1 MQLVRL
7 LLQMDYKITV
17 VDSNDGTKA
26 GTIGGTILTIVY
38 NIKVAEIEKTIVL
51 ASIGAVVSFTI
62 SLFLLTTCLL
72 RSIVRLSN
80 SMQISCSLN
89 V

>member
-1 MQLVRL
+1 
-7 LLQMDYKITV
+7 MDYKITV

-62 SLFLLTTCLL
+62 SIILKK
-72 RSIVRLSN
+72 IVNRY
-80 SMQISCSLN
+80 MKK
-89 V
+89 